1 MVDLVIVVGIFL
13 WNSAQFCQESYNR
26 INPSACRPIR
36 LRIFKNL
43 NSMNKSIRQLL
54 VFVSMACA
62 ALAPRAQALNNNLPV
77 LIGFDGAYGQKTNTA
92 PIAIELGA
100 KAAIDEINRAGGV
113 LGGRPLKLITTD
125 NKGVSARGKD
135 NFIELA
141 GMKDMVAVFGGKY
154 SPISVEVL
162 PEAHRLK
169 VPLISVWGSAD
180 LITEHNYRPSYAF
193 RVSLKDDWGVEA
205 MMRRLASSYKV
216 SQACAFLPNTAWGR
230 SADTVI
236 KSKAS
241 RYKINFG
248 VVRWYNWGDT
258 SFAEAY
264 RTCLDNQGQGLMF
277 VGNEKEASI
286 LLKEMAAL
294 PVTQRLPVVAHWG
307 TVGGV
312 LHQMVGDALEMVTF
326 DVIQTF
332 SFLNNPR
339 PRARQLAQ
347 WIHANSPYK
356 TPQTI
361 PSPVGAAHAYD
372 AVHLVAMAVERA
384 RSTDGSRVRDALEKL
399 PAFSGAV
406 RDYKVP
412 FTATRHDAFD
422 AAQVLFVRVG
432 SDGSLTPIP

>member
-1 MVDLVIVVGIFL
+1 MPIPHHLLAIPFCLAGLAFTGL
-13 WNSAQFCQESYNR
+13 AQGQS
-26 INPSACRPIR
+26 PRP
-36 LRIFKNL
+36 
-43 NSMNKSIRQLL
+43 
-54 VFVSMACA
+54 
-62 ALAPRAQALNNNLPV
+62 APNASPV

-100 KAAIDEINRAGGV
+100 MAAIKEINQAGGV
-113 LGGRPLKLITTD
+113 LGGRPLKLVTTD
-125 NKGVSARGKD
+125 NKGISARGKD

-180 LITEHNYRPSYAF
+180 GITDHAYQPSYTF
-193 RVSLKDDWGVEA
+193 RVSLKDEWGVEA
-205 MMRRLASSYKV
+205 MMHRMASTYKA
-216 SQACAFLPNTAWGR
+216 SRACAFLPNTAWGR
-230 SADTVI
+230 SADAVM
-236 KSKAS
+236 KSKAL

-258 SFAEAY
+258 SFQEHY
-264 RTCLDNQGQGLMF
+264 RSCLDNRGQALMF
-277 VGNEKEASI
+277 VGNEKEAAI
-286 LLKEMAAL
+286 LLKEMATL
-294 PVTQRLPVVAHWG
+294 PAPQRLPVVAHWG

-312 LHQMVGDALEMVTF
+312 LHEMVGPALNQVSF

-332 SFLNNPR
+332 TFINNPR
-339 PRARQLAQ
+339 PRAKVLAQ

-356 TPQTI
+356 TTPTI

-372 AVHLVAMAVERA
+372 TVHLLALAIERA
-384 RSTDGSRVRDALEKL
+384 QSTEGSRIRDALEKL

-406 RDYKVP
+406 RDYKP
-412 FTATRHDAFD
+412 AFTAKRHDAFD
-422 AAQVLFVRVG
+422 SKQVLFVRVG
-432 SDGSLTPIP
+432 LDGTLTPAP